1 MAAAW
6 AEGIQ
11 ERLPRSCDLIAI
23 ALANHPQAIAIFFA
37 VSSLP
42 LPVILLSPDPRTWRS
57 SPPIPA
63 GTPLFLAPAL
73 GHLTGAGEA
82 LGLRTYALPDPRL
95 SPPLRRPAFLSAP
108 GFVTCTSGSTGPPKP
123 VYITTRSFLLQAASI
138 VEAYRLPG
146 GCGLVAS
153 LPLSSHFG
161 LGHGLILPTALRSP
175 IGLVE
180 QFDHRSVLALFM
192 SGQYLYWAG
201 TPLMADMLARAP
213 LPEPRPQAPRVC
225 HISAGRLPE
234 AVFRAFLKRF
244 EVALRPSYGRTENG
258 FITAETSPPFEVRPE
273 TVGQAAP
280 GIQIRV
286 GEDPHDPYPPWKM
299 GRVWF
304 TSAWYMEGYG
314 FPPRLEPR
322 EGRDG
327 WWPTEDV
334 GVLDQAGCLTLVGRL
349 DDCFKTS
356 SGHLVNPAEVSRV
369 LTSQRG
375 VRDAVV
381 VPVPGGSGPVIG
393 ALVEADEVIESVQLR
408 ASAARELPIWLQPRI
423 LLVTAEI
430 PRLPSG
436 KVDRQT
442 CVTILAKASG
452 SPSTPRLG
460 GRET

>member
-6 AEGIQ
+6 AECIRA
-11 ERLPRSCDLIAI
+11 RLPRSCDSVAI
-23 ALANHPQAIAIFFA
+23 ALANHPQAIALFFA

-63 GTPLFLAPAL
+63 GTPLFLAPAF
-73 GHLTGAGEA
+73 GQLTRAGEA
-82 LGLRTYALPDPRL
+82 LGLRTYALPEPRI

-123 VYITTRSFLLQAASI
+123 VYIATRSFLLQAASI
-138 VEAYRLPG
+138 VEAYRLPE

-161 LGHGLILPTALRSP
+161 LGHGLILPTVLQSP

-180 QFDHRSVLALFM
+180 QFDHRSVLNLFM
-192 SGQYLYWAG
+192 SGQYHYWAG
-201 TPLMADMLARAP
+201 TPLMADMLARAL
-213 LPEPRPQAPRVC
+213 LPEPRPPAPQVC
-225 HISAGRLPE
+225 HISAGRLSE

-258 FITAETSPPFEVRPE
+258 FITAETSPPVEVRPE
-273 TVGQAAP
+273 TVGRAAP

-286 GEDPHDPYPPWKM
+286 GDDPHDPYPPGKM

-314 FPPRLEPR
+314 FPPRLETR

-334 GVLDQAGCLTLVGRL
+334 GVLDQAGCLMLVGRL

-356 SGHLVNPAEVSRV
+356 SGHLVNPAEVTRV
-369 LTSQRG
+369 LTSQPG
-375 VRDAVV
+375 VRDAAV

-393 ALVEADEVIESVQLR
+393 ALVEADEAIEAVELR
-408 ASAARELPIWLQPRI
+408 ASAVRELPSWLQPRI

-452 SPSTPRLG
+452 TAG
-460 GRET
+460 V